1 MIQSPLQMT
10 KDFIT
15 LEYLNIHVMNILL
28 LLNNEPECTYE
39 SNEWL
44 VGHLFLTMLRACYL
58 DWRGSWVDYVLLAEF
73 MYNNSYQASIG
84 MAPFEALYGCLCRSP
99 LCY

>member
-1 MIQSPLQMT
+1 MFTRDLSHYHDLIMIQSVLQMT

-15 LEYLNIHVMNILL
+15 LEYLNIHVIKISL

-44 VGHLFLTMLRACYL
+44 VGHPFLTRL
-58 DWRGSWVDYVLLAEF
+58 DHREF
-73 MYNNSYQASIG
+73 YI
-84 MAPFEALYGCLCRSP
+84 
-99 LCY
+99 

>member
-15 LEYLNIHVMNILL
+15 LEYLNIYVMNILS
-28 LLNNEPECTYE
+28 LLNNEIECTYE

-44 VGHLFLTMLRACYL
+44 VGHAFLTFSHL
-58 DWRGSWVDYVLLAEF
+58 D
-73 MYNNSYQASIG
+73 
-84 MAPFEALYGCLCRSP
+84 
-99 LCY
+99 

>member
-1 MIQSPLQMT
+1 MT

-15 LEYLNIHVMNILL
+15 LEYLNIHIMNILP

-44 VGHLFLTMLRACYL
+44 VGHPFLTRVWCGLARVVC
-58 DWRGSWVDYVLLAEF
+58 GSLSLE
-73 MYNNSYQASIG
+73 N
-84 MAPFEALYGCLCRSP
+84 
-99 LCY
+99 